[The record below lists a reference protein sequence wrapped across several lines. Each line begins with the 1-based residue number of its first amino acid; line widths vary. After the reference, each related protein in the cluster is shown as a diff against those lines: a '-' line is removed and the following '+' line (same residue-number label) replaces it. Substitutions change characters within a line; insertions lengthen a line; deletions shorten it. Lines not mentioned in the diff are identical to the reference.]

1 MAAGGEAKGP
11 PDDVLYQDDNIC
23 ILKPDSPRGI
33 IVFHTGPTDRICSE
47 GLLSYNEFRRRNPN
61 LGLRKTIPTGNH
73 NLDHDDL
80 IYFRAP
86 FTADGSSFEASFKAS
101 PEELLRGDI
110 GETIVLLKVDP
121 FKTNVFFSEARVH
134 KFENKNLPYNFH
146 YYTKPLWQ
154 YMRSKFG
161 RSAFY
166 GTPLWEKT
174 HWGAPERYWEVVVKR
189 NHIPKEW
196 FVDCIYNGLP
206 VKTQWKDMDPR
217 NKPFVEI
224 ENNKKKESLLY
235 YLQELGTTIE
245 SQHPEIHIEV
255 KHHPVEKHIIN
266 FTVSRNPPEGQEE
279 LYYLYG
285 YNVFRI
291 NNIFYTL
298 DNKNIP
304 RSYLSADKDIPKDVY
319 QSIIH
324 QILDTLEERRRAI
337 VDGPPSWPVG
347 VSKALRN
354 RTGLPAKNLEKGGA
368 AGGAGPAK
376 GGGKRTK
383 RKTRKPRKS
392 KKCSKKSRSKHSS

>member
-11 PDDVLYQDDNIC
+11 PDDVLYQDENIC
-23 ILKPDSPRGI
+23 ILKPDSPRGV
-33 IVFHTGPTDRICSE
+33 IVFHKGPTDRICSE

-86 FTADGSSFEASFKAS
+86 FTADGSSFEASFGTS
-101 PEELLRGDI
+101 PEELLHPSI

-134 KFENKNLPYNFH
+134 RFQNRNLPYNFH

-154 YMRSKFG
+154 YMRSKVG

-166 GTPLWEKT
+166 GTPLWEAT
-174 HWGAPERYWEVVVKR
+174 SWGAPERYWEVVVKR

-206 VKTQWKDMDPR
+206 VKSQWKDMDPR

-224 ENNKKKESLLY
+224 ENTKKKESLLY
-235 YLQELGTTIE
+235 YLRELGTTIE
-245 SQHPEIHIEV
+245 GQHPELDIEV
-255 KHHPVEKHIIN
+255 KQHPVENHIIN
-266 FTVSRNPPEGQEE
+266 FTVEKKPPEGEE
-279 LYYLYG
+279 SSYYLYG
-285 YNVFRI
+285 HHTFRI
-291 NNIFYTL
+291 NAIFYTL
-298 DNKNIP
+298 EDKEIP
-304 RSYLSADKDIPKDVY
+304 SSYLKPDKDIPKDIY

-324 QILDTLEERRRAI
+324 QILDTLKERRRAM
-337 VDGPPSWPVG
+337 VDGPPKYPVV

-354 RTGLPAKNLEKGGA
+354 RIGLV
-368 AGGAGPAK
+368 AK
-376 GGGKRTK
+376 GPEAKEGGGRRRRTK
-383 RKTRKPRKS
+383 KS
-392 KKCSKKSRSKHSS
+392 KRSKRRSRKC